1 MNEAEIIRCFASAF
15 TRSPLQRN
23 GLFECDAEI
32 ISIGDQLW
40 ALTMDEF
47 TPDEDLFS
55 SECPQTLG
63 VNLAVATISD
73 LLAAG
78 ATPAWFMHAVS
89 LPKSVDNNFVAG
101 LAEGISR
108 VLREAGCQLCGG
120 DIGCA
125 DTWRYCGHAMG
136 PVPGNRPLTRIL
148 PIAHQRLWVTGQLGD
163 ANLAAL
169 TGSPTPSF
177 ELRLAESLAFREL
190 ATGCIDTSGGFFD
203 ALWTLHSL
211 NPTLAFEI
219 ELDALPLASGLVE
232 AVCELGFPTEAALL
246 GGAGEYELLF
256 AMPSELTLPEGVAS
270 CVGTIRPDDQAGIH
284 LKREGTLLNVI
295 DTPPPCPRD
304 AATVA
309 QHVQEVMQMAHRL
322 FGKTAR

>member
-1 MNEAEIIRCFASAF
+1 MNEAEIIRCFSSAF

-55 SECPQTLG
+55 SEFPQTLG
-63 VNLAVATISD
+63 ANLAVATISD

-78 ATPAWFMHAVS
+78 ATPTWFMHAVS

-101 LAEGISR
+101 LAEGIRR
-108 VLREAGCQLCGG
+108 VLKQASCQLCGG

-125 DTWRYCGHAMG
+125 ETWRYCGHAMG
-136 PVPGNRPLTRIL
+136 PVPGNRPLTRVL
-148 PIAHQRLWVTGQLGD
+148 PRTQQKLWVTGQLGD

-169 TGSPTPSF
+169 SGSPTPSF

-211 NPTLAFEI
+211 NPSLEMEI

-232 AVCELGFPTEAALL
+232 ASHALGFPADAALL

-256 AMPSELTLPEGVAS
+256 ALPSKLTPPEGVAT
-270 CVGTIRPDDQAGIH
+270 CVGTIRPDGEAGIR
-284 LKREGTLLNVI
+284 LNREGALLSEM

-322 FGKTAR
+322 FGKVAR